1 MPSASKIKNPYSCSN
16 IDSLSNLKLHLKLS
30 IFKREL
36 NVCAGKKS
44 PLKETTPTKPAMTS

>member
-1 MPSASKIKNPYSCSN
+1 MPKHFKNKKPYSLFD
-16 IDSLSNLKLHLKLS
+16 IDSLSNRKLHLKLS

-36 NVCAGKKS
+36 NICAGKKS